1 MNDERQS
8 LIHNTPRQKNPPT
21 MVRVTYLS
29 HALFG
34 QQFEFVRLRKGNEP
48 CVEVLLPSGRTT
60 RLPVD
65 YTDFSTPTDSIDH
78 EKEDVNLLEINGLL
92 SVVKLISAVE
102 SKKQLKK
109 DEINIPPNRMNVRD
123 GETF

>member
-48 CVEVLLPSGRTT
+48 CVEVLLPSGRTN
-60 RLPVD
+60 
-65 YTDFSTPTDSIDH
+65 SIDH